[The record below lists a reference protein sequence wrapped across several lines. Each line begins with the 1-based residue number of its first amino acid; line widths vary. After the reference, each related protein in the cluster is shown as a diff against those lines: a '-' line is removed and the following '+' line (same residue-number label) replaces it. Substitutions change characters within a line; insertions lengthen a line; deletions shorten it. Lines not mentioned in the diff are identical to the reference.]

1 VELSCC
7 EVGDDVVVVALV
19 GELDMGTTPRA
30 RSYLQE
36 KTAARPRHLV
46 LDLSGVAFMS
56 AGGLRLL
63 IDALRGRDGIHGELH
78 LTGVTANRPV
88 ERVLDLTG
96 LAPLFDIHDDQDE
109 LFGELAS

>member
-1 VELSCC
+1 VELSSC

-19 GELDMGTTPRA
+19 GELDMVTTPRA

-36 KTAARPRHLV
+36 KTAGLPRHLV

-63 IDALRGRDGIHGELH
+63 VDALRSRDGIHGELH
-78 LTGVTANRPV
+78 LTGVIANRPV